1 MGNLFNVILHQP
13 MFNGLVFLYKYVAF
27 EDLGVAII
35 LLTVIIRLILYP
47 LFYHSFKNQTL
58 MQKIQPEIQKIQH
71 DHKNDREKQSQA
83 LLALYKQHKVNPFS
97 GFFLI
102 LVQLPILIVLY
113 KLFLVGLTPESFSN
127 LYSFLTPPAEI
138 HNISLGLID
147 LKARSIVIVV
157 LAAILQ
163 YLQGK
168 LSLPKR
174 SGSAQD
180 DSPTA
185 RMARNMIFI
194 GPVLSIVILINLP
207 AAIGIYWLTSSA
219 FSIVQQLIIN
229 KTLRKNDGGIQNKS
243 KNNPGTAGA

>member
-1 MGNLFNVILHQP
+1 
-13 MFNGLVFLYKYVAF
+13 
-27 EDLGVAII
+27 
-35 LLTVIIRLILYP
+35 
-47 LFYHSFKNQTL
+47 
-58 MQKIQPEIQKIQH
+58 MQKIQPEIQRIQH
-71 DHKNDREKQSQA
+71 DHKNDREKQAQA
-83 LLALYKQHKVNPFS
+83 LMALYKQHKVNPFS

-102 LVQLPILIVLY
+102 LIQLPILIVLY
-113 KLFLVGLTPESFSN
+113 RLFLAGLTTESFVN

-157 LAAILQ
+157 LAAALQ

-185 RMARNMIFI
+185 RMARNMILI

-219 FSIVQQLIIN
+219 FSIVQQLLIN
-229 KTLRKNDGGIQNKS
+229 KKLRKNDGGIQNKS
-243 KNNPGTAGA
+243 QNNPGDARA